1 MKNKNQSQE
10 ISTSVGLKLEKDSSF
25 YNDFIVPLKSNRQL
39 SNLTQNILEAYYN
52 DEELRKHIDS
62 VIKYNTIPEKT
73 KRRINELSSELEK
86 STVTAKVLQSIL
98 TSEQIDNYDS
108 ITFNK
113 ENPFDS
119 VGILDHM
126 KNILPPEIKEKT
138 ERVLGKKVYEL
149 ENQVEELQQKLSKI
163 DNDSLKYINN
173 PKSYSENHSNDNIE
187 VNIDTVENM
196 EISEDDIIVKNGE
209 DIIIDD
215 DEANDEDII
224 IDDDEANSEDII
236 IDDDEAN
243 DEDVVI
249 DDEANSE
256 DIIIDDDEANDEDI
270 VIDNDEANSEDVINK
285 NDSLSNKEKKDSVP
299 LGFSKICNSANV
311 KVR

>member
-98 TSEQIDNYDS
+98 TSEQVDNYDS

-138 ERVLGKKVYEL
+138 ERVLGKKVHEL

-187 VNIDTVENM
+187 VNIATVENI

-215 DEANDEDII
+215 DEANSEDII

-243 DEDVVI
+243 DED
-249 DDEANSE
+249 
-256 DIIIDDDEANDEDI
+256 IIIDDDEANDEDI
-270 VIDNDEANSEDVINK
+270 VIDDDEANNEDVINK
-285 NDSLSNKEKKDSVP
+285 NDASSNKEKKDSVP